1 MFRKLFIAAA
11 LAAVAALPAG
21 AAPVTPAQVVA
32 QSLLMPGVSYQRA
45 VEFTPHGPVVLDV
58 VTAPR
63 PDGSLY
69 TLTPVLSNNAV
80 VATEKLTDMEKD
92 LSTTATVVG
101 VNGDFFV
108 ADPGKP
114 NGILMRGGA
123 LDTAPI
129 SSRSSLGIGNDGT
142 LTVAQVSFDGTWR
155 GNGQRRQ
162 FDLNA
167 PPVKGHTTLYTSSWG
182 PETPA
187 ESGVAVD
194 VLPAIPRARAQSRR
208 HRRRL
213 AGCDRW
219 AGSDPAGRRRAR
231 RAREPGA
238 HLTAEAPA
246 GTTIELR
253 PTLTPSWNGMSERN
267 RRRPAARRERQA
279 GLPRQRVLRR
289 SRAQPACRAE
299 RGCAAERRP
308 HPARDRRR
316 RRLVVQRRDD
326 ELRARRRARAA
337 RCAHGHGARYRH
349 IGGDGIRR
357 HAAYARDRAADRG
370 CAHVVVQRRVRA
382 PLVSTTLS
390 PNGDG
395 VDDVQTFT
403 YKLVRPSQVTAT
415 VSGPNNATLTLAQ
428 DTEQPGVHTLQW
440 DGNGAA
446 EGAWHFSVTAVD
458 DAGRTTT
465 ADRQFA
471 LNDTLGVA
479 AGDDDRQRSDR
490 GVPARPRR
498 DRDRDRREGQ
508 RDRRR
513 DLLSKKLDPGSQSVT
528 WTGRPGS
535 GYRVRVVAAN
545 SIGKATLL
553 SPLTSRHS

>member
-1 MFRKLFIAAA
+1 MFRKLFIAAT

-92 LSTTATVVG
+92 LSTTAAVVG

-129 SSRSSLGIGNDGT
+129 SSRSSLGIGNDGM

-194 VLPAIPRARAQSRR
+194 VLPAIPRS
-208 HRRRL
+208 
-213 AGCDRW
+213 C
-219 AGSDPAGRRRAR
+219 P
-231 RAREPGA
+231 
-238 HLTAEAPA
+238 
-246 GTTIELR
+246 I
-253 PTLTPSWNGMSERN
+253 TLP
-267 RRRPAARRERQA
+267 QA
-279 GLPRQRVLRR
+279 SSRR
-289 SRAQPACRAE
+289 SRP
-299 RGCAAERRP
+299 
-308 HPARDRRR
+308 
-316 RRLVVQRRDD
+316 V
-326 ELRARRRARAA
+326 
-337 RCAHGHGARYRH
+337 
-349 IGGDGIRR
+349 
-357 HAAYARDRAADRG
+357 
-370 CAHVVVQRRVRA
+370 
-382 PLVSTTLS
+382 
-390 PNGDG
+390 
-395 VDDVQTFT
+395 
-403 YKLVRPSQVTAT
+403 
-415 VSGPNNATLTLAQ
+415 
-428 DTEQPGVHTLQW
+428 
-440 DGNGAA
+440 
-446 EGAWHFSVTAVD
+446 
-458 DAGRTTT
+458 GR
-465 ADRQFA
+465 
-471 LNDTLGVA
+471 
-479 AGDDDRQRSDR
+479 
-490 GVPARPRR
+490 
-498 DRDRDRREGQ
+498 
-508 RDRRR
+508 
-513 DLLSKKLDPGSQSVT
+513 
-528 WTGRPGS
+528 
-535 GYRVRVVAAN
+535 
-545 SIGKATLL
+545 
-553 SPLTSRHS
+553 